1 MFTVFLLVSLACL
14 LGIPVGLW
22 WGMQIQRRRLSSRN
36 QSQGPPANGPVEAA
50 PGASTTWDLESSEPP
65 PQDPQAAEW
74 SALLEDFPFGVALV
88 DGNFGS
94 LHLRMRQATSLFSA
108 IFGYEPSEMSFDVR
122 GPETSERDR
131 DRLERSLRAG
141 IRASAELILYGR
153 SGRPLWIEVL
163 AKPVM
168 RGGVVDAT
176 VVLARDITEQKRV
189 EREMQRYAQEMKQ
202 RNHDLAE
209 SVRAA
214 RQADEAKSRFLAN
227 MSHEIR
233 TPMNGIIATAEL
245 LLTTK
250 LDTEQRDYAATIR
263 NSGSLLLMLL
273 NDILDLS
280 RIEAGKLELQ
290 TTRFTI
296 PDLITETLS
305 LLALSARTKGLELEY
320 ENDAS
325 IPGELWGDPSRLRQV
340 LSNLVS
346 NAIKFTDKGQVR
358 VSVAL
363 QRLARDSVT
372 VRFQIQDTGIGV
384 PEEQRPRL
392 FQRFAQVEGQDRSKY
407 GGAGLGLAI
416 CRQLVELMGGEIGYK
431 RNEGPGSTFWFTVPL
446 GMQRG
451 AEQQSASEH
460 AHSPLLERREGRRI
474 LVAEDNEVNQ
484 RIAIRMLEKA
494 GYAAKVVGNG
504 RLAVEELQ
512 RHDYDLVLMDV
523 QMPEMDGFV
532 ATQAIRSLNKAVPV
546 IAMTANA
553 MAGDRERCLAS
564 GMNDYVSK
572 PVNLNLLRSTIERW
586 LETDQPCEAKAG
598 LSAPSK

>member
-1 MFTVFLLVSLACL
+1 MLTIFLLVSFTCL
-14 LGIPVGLW
+14 LAAAIGLK
-22 WGMQIQRRRLSSRN
+22 WGMHLQKRRWLAPSLSLSPVN
-36 QSQGPPANGPVEAA
+36 APPDSA
-50 PGASTTWDLESSEPP
+50 PAETRTTWTLEGDEKPVPDLTE
-65 PQDPQAAEW
+65 AEW
-74 SALLEDFPFGVALV
+74 TALLEDFRLGVALV
-88 DGNFGS
+88 EGNFAE
-94 LHLRMRQATSLFSA
+94 LQLRLRQATPLFFQ
-108 IFGYEPSEMSFDVR
+108 IFGYSASETSFNLR
-122 GPETSERDR
+122 GPETNERDR
-131 DRLERSLRAG
+131 ERLERALRSG
-141 IRASAELILYGR
+141 VRSSAELILYGR

-163 AKPVM
+163 AKPVV
-168 RGGVVDAT
+168 RDGEVDST
-176 VVLARDITEQKRV
+176 IVLTRDLTEQKRI

-202 RNHDLAE
+202 RNQDLAE

-263 NSGSLLLMLL
+263 NSGNLLLMLL

-290 TTRFTI
+290 TTRFAI
-296 PDLITETLS
+296 PEMITETLS

-320 ENDAS
+320 DTDAS
-325 IPGELWGDPSRLRQV
+325 IPVELWGDPSRLRQV

-346 NAIKFTDKGQVR
+346 NAIKFTESGEVR
-358 VSVAL
+358 VSVSL
-363 QRLARDSVT
+363 QRLARDSAT
-372 VRFQIQDTGIGV
+372 VRFQIRDTGIGV
-384 PEEQRPRL
+384 PEEQQPRL
-392 FQRFAQVEGQDRSKY
+392 FQRFAQVAGQDRSKY

-431 RNEGPGSTFWFTVPL
+431 RNEGKGSTFWFTVPL
-446 GMQRG
+446 GVQRG
-451 AEQQSASEH
+451 AEQPNPSEH
-460 AHSPLLERREGRRI
+460 AHHPAAEPKEGRRI

-494 GYAAKVVGNG
+494 GYCAKVVGNG
-504 RLAVEELQ
+504 RLAVEEIQ

-572 PVNLNLLRSTIERW
+572 PVNLTLLRSTIERW
-586 LETDQPCEAKAG
+586 LKAEQPEAAAARPN
-598 LSAPSK
+598 SPTR